1 MSWGN
6 IYNNT
11 NWGDEK
17 NKKSIIRPQQMDISK
32 IEKLKRHLSTRFVQ
46 NYIKKQID
54 KLL

>member
-17 NKKSIIRPQQMDISK
+17 NKKSIIRPQQMGISM
-32 IEKLKRHLSTRFVQ
+32 IEKLKRNLSTRSVQ
-46 NYIKKQID
+46 NFMKNQIN

>member
-17 NKKSIIRPQQMDISK
+17 NKKSIIRPQQMGISM
-32 IEKLKRHLSTRFVQ
+32 IEKLKRNLSTRSVQ
-46 NYIKKQID
+46 NFIKKQIN